1 MITKDEARSRLMKSG
16 YTVVDENS
24 VLTILIPENGNIKNA
39 VKDVKEFFVKIG
51 YEASFGVKQHKLENN
66 EEIVDNEEIE
76 SSDETDNTVSEGKAE
91 EITVTKEDLN
101 MMLNEDSVQFSLE
114 DFGMM

>member
-1 MITKDEARSRLMKSG
+1 MITKDEARNKLVKSG

-24 VLTILIPENGNIKNA
+24 VLTILIPENGNIKNT
-39 VKDVKEFFVKIG
+39 VKDIKELFIKIG
-51 YEASFGVKQHKLENN
+51 YEASFGVKQHK
-66 EEIVDNEEIE
+66 IE
-76 SSDETDNTVSEGKAE
+76 DGEQLSDSDEDYLDEPDSADLQNKDEQVK
-91 EITVTKEDLN
+91 IDPEDMD

>member
-1 MITKDEARSRLMKSG
+1 MISKDEARNKLTKSG

-24 VLTILIPENGNIKNA
+24 VITVLIPEGGNVKNT
-39 VKDVKEFFVKIG
+39 VKDIKELFVKIG
-51 YEASFGVKQHKLENN
+51 YEASFGVRQHAMEEKEAAVN
-66 EEIVDNEEIE
+66 EDEYFDEPDEE
-76 SSDETDNTVSEGKAE
+76 TEGA
-91 EITVTKEDLN
+91 KEDEAAISPEDMD